1 MCGNIQVRFLGGKGA
16 ERLPIYPAIMGGDY
30 MYKIRYADISDS
42 RILGQI
48 HSQSWKVAYKGIV
61 PDEILNNITTEKRQ
75 KYFEKALTEGW
86 EEDAIIYRDKK
97 AVGLICI
104 GKCRDTDIEGSCGE
118 IWGIYLLPEYFS
130 MGIGSKLI
138 NWGLDELRKR
148 NYAKVT
154 LWVLQNNSNARM
166 FYEKIGFEHDG
177 TVKEITIGKT
187 LNEYR
192 YVKAI

>member
-1 MCGNIQVRFLGGKGA
+1 
-16 ERLPIYPAIMGGDY
+16 

-104 GKCRDTDIEGSCGE
+104 GKCRDTDIEGSYGE

-154 LWVLQNNSNARM
+154 LCVLQNNSNARM

>member
-1 MCGNIQVRFLGGKGA
+1 
-16 ERLPIYPAIMGGDY
+16 MGRYY
-30 MYKIRYADISDS
+30 MYKIRYAGISDS
-42 RILGQI
+42 RILGEI
-48 HSQSWKVAYKGIV
+48 HSQSWKAAYKGII
-61 PDEILNNITTEKRQ
+61 PDEILSSITTERRQ

-86 EEDAIIYRDKK
+86 EEDAIIYIDNK

-104 GKCRDTDIEGSCGE
+104 GKCRDTDKDDFYGE

-148 NYAKVT
+148 NYDKVT
-154 LWVLQNNSNARM
+154 LWVLENNSNARI
-166 FYEKIGFEHDG
+166 FYEKIGFQHDG

-192 YVKAI
+192 YVKVII